1 MEEVESIKRKNKNKV
16 SAYFTKIFYHLTL
29 KKFIILSLIGIF
41 LFMIPIK
48 IDSDITI
55 PIAFLSSQIN
65 GMIVDYIPFIKTYFI
80 IISVIGS
87 LLEIIDETE
96 FYFQK

>member
-1 MEEVESIKRKNKNKV
+1 
-16 SAYFTKIFYHLTL
+16 
-29 KKFIILSLIGIF
+29 
-41 LFMIPIK
+41 MIPIK